1 MEKIT
6 IADFF
11 KRNDDNILLDVRSP
25 GEYAEGHIPGAVS
38 FPLFTN
44 EERAEVGTLYK
55 KKGHDF
61 AFLKGLEFSPF
72 NSENILGAVPRSGR
86 NGDCRKA
93 EAAAHCTAFDHH
105 QRSSNR
111 S

>member
-38 FPLFTN
+38 F
-44 EERAEVGTLYK
+44 
-55 KKGHDF
+55 
-61 AFLKGLEFSPF
+61 
-72 NSENILGAVPRSGR
+72 
-86 NGDCRKA
+86 
-93 EAAAHCTAFDHH
+93 
-105 QRSSNR
+105 
-111 S
+111 